1 MEDSQE
7 LTLLDLELNKQFFK
21 ILLFNMSIA
30 KKYLFIDRDGTIINE
45 APPTY
50 QIDSFSKLSFY
61 PMVFQFLRKI
71 VLLEE
76 YSLVMITNQDGLG
89 TESFPRED
97 FEPVHQFI
105 MQAFEN
111 EGIHFEEVLI
121 DVTFPEE
128 NALTRK
134 PNTGLLTHYINY
146 EAIDLENSFVIGDRI
161 TDIQLAKNL
170 GCKGI
175 WLNVDEELG
184 AGEIGDA
191 VSTLRKDTVAL
202 ETKDWSA
209 IWSFLKETTHQ

>member
-1 MEDSQE
+1 M
-7 LTLLDLELNKQFFK
+7 
-21 ILLFNMSIA
+21 A

-61 PMVFQFLRKI
+61 PMVFQYLRKI
-71 VLLEE
+71 VLLNE

-89 TESFPRED
+89 TENYRMED

-111 EGIHFEEVLI
+111 EGIHFDEVLI

-128 NALTRK
+128 NAVTRK
-134 PNTGLLTHYINY
+134 PNTGLLTHYIDN
-146 EAIDLENSFVIGDRI
+146 ESIDLKNSFVIGDRI

-184 AGEIGDA
+184 AGEIADTI
-191 VSTLRKDTVAL
+191 SMLRKNTVAL
-202 ETKDWSA
+202 ETKDWA
-209 IWSFLKETTHQ
+209 DICTFLEKVNQ

>member
-1 MEDSQE
+1 
-7 LTLLDLELNKQFFK
+7 
-21 ILLFNMSIA
+21 MSIA

-61 PMVFQFLRKI
+61 PMVFQYLRQI
-71 VLLEE
+71 VLLDE

-89 TESFPRED
+89 TDKYPKED
-97 FEPVHQFI
+97 FQPVHDFI

-111 EGIHFEEVLI
+111 EGIYFDEVLI

-128 NALTRK
+128 NAITRK
-134 PNTGLLTHYINY
+134 PNTGLLTQYIDNDD
-146 EAIDLENSFVIGDRI
+146 IDLKNSFVIGDRI

-175 WLNVDEELG
+175 WLSVDEELG
-184 AGEIGDA
+184 AGEIGDT
-191 VSTLRKDTVAL
+191 VSGLRKDTVVL

>member
-1 MEDSQE
+1 
-7 LTLLDLELNKQFFK
+7 
-21 ILLFNMSIA
+21 
-30 KKYLFIDRDGTIINE
+30 
-45 APPTY
+45 
-50 QIDSFSKLSFY
+50 
-61 PMVFQFLRKI
+61 MVFQFLRKI

-97 FEPVHQFI
+97 FEPVHQFV

-128 NALTRK
+128 NAVTRK
-134 PNTGLLTHYINY
+134 PNTGLLTHYINN
-146 EAIDLENSFVIGDRI
+146 EAINLENSFVIGDRI

-175 WLNVDEELG
+175 WLNVDEGLG
-184 AGEIGDA
+184 AGEIDDTII
-191 VSTLRKDTVAL
+191 SLRKDTVAL
-202 ETKDWSA
+202 ETKDWSM
-209 IWSFLKETTHQ
+209 IYSFLRK